1 MDLGS
6 HRSVD
11 IKTVKTRRGLKR
23 IPQLTHRLFELKPQG
38 HKLVSHRF
46 QPFRAVMDGIKRGHH
61 SQQHLGR
68 TNIARGFVASDVLLA
83 GLQGQ
88 PKRWLAISIARLADN
103 PARHLAAKR
112 IAGGK
117 KGGMGTATAHGHSKT
132 LGAAN
137 SDVGTQLTNGC
148 KQHLG
153 QGVDRH
159 GDKGTAVMG
168 SSDAGGGIPKP
179 PTTSWQLEQH
189 PKDIVSPAE
198 RLGLHHIQLH
208 PNR

>member
-1 MDLGS
+1 MHLRS
-6 HRSVD
+6 HRSIH
-11 IKTVKTRRGLKR
+11 IKTVKARLRLKR
-23 IPQLTHRLFELKPQG
+23 IAQLTHRLLELKPKG
-38 HKLVSHRF
+38 HKPVRHRL

-61 SQQHLGR
+61 SEQHLGR

-88 PKRWLAISIARLADN
+88 PKRWLAIRISRLADN

-117 KGGMGTATAHGHSKT
+117 KGGMGAATAHRHTKT

-137 SDVGTQLTNGC
+137 SDVGTELTNRS

-153 QGVDRH
+153 KGVDRH

-168 SSDAGGGIPKP
+168 RSDAGGRIPKP
-179 PTTSWQLEQH
+179 PTTAWQLEQN
-189 PKDIVSPAE
+189 PKDIVTPAE
-198 RLGLHHIQLH
+198 RLGLRHIQLH
-208 PNR
+208 PNG